1 MADTKR
7 QLSTEWTLILPDLAT
22 FLLLKHTQLSARDR
36 RSGRSHLS
44 HHAVPRPVDL
54 LAVFPVG
61 DQVKVVGEL
70 DRLGDLLQ
78 DVDAEA
84 LAAAL
89 DVNARLLRLVTAQE
103 RQIRPSRSPVLKS
116 GGVRCGLAAVLCF
129 RLSVSNR

>member
-1 MADTKR
+1 M
-7 QLSTEWTLILPDLAT
+7 S
-22 FLLLKHTQLSARDR
+22 R
-36 RSGRSHLS
+36 RWNGNQDPHLS

-78 DVDAEA
+78 DVDAET

-89 DVNARLLRLVTAQE
+89 DVNPRLLGLVTAQV
-103 RQIRPSRSPVLKS
+103 RQVRPPRLVVLNPHRVWDLLPWCVSASP
-116 GGVRCGLAAVLCF
+116 F
-129 RLSVSNR
+129 QTDSVN

>member
-1 MADTKR
+1 MAIFRLHKYAQPSGSDSE
-7 QLSTEWTLILPDLAT
+7 LT
-22 FLLLKHTQLSARDR
+22 FSAFP
-36 RSGRSHLS
+36 HLS

-78 DVDAEA
+78 DVDAET

-89 DVNARLLRLVTAQE
+89 DVNPRLLRLIAAQV
-103 RQIRPSRSPVLKS
+103 RQIRPSRLFV
-116 GGVRCGLAAVLCF
+116 
-129 RLSVSNR
+129 